1 MFDRR
6 RRLMVVVVGGLLQ
19 PVGDVRMGQS
29 EILTQLPQRC
39 ERVGGSW
46 TATSCVVTS
55 ICNAETPTTTADE
68 CVMRAVSTMINVLV
82 GGEIGQVSTAAAVV
96 LMVMMQRRL
105 RGHVA
110 QAEGREAR
118 RRVGAWRIGWRDV
131 LGAGGVG
138 QRCTAAGCEKR
149 RRRRIFSGTRRRRLT
164 VAVLA
169 AVRIGHVQHS
179 YNGIR
184 T

>member
-1 MFDRR
+1 M
-6 RRLMVVVVGGLLQ
+6 VVVGGLLQ

-55 ICNAETPTTTADE
+55 ICNAETPTTTASDK
-68 CVMRAVSTMINVLV
+68 CVMRAGCTMINVLV

-118 RRVGAWRIGWRDV
+118 R
-131 LGAGGVG
+131 
-138 QRCTAAGCEKR
+138 
-149 RRRRIFSGTRRRRLT
+149 
-164 VAVLA
+164 
-169 AVRIGHVQHS
+169 
-179 YNGIR
+179 
-184 T
+184 